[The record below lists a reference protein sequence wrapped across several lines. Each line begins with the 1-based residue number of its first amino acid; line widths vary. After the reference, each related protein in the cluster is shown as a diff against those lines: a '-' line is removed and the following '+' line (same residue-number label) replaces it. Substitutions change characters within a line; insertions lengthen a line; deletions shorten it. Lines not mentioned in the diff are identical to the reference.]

1 MSDKEKSC
9 GGNYLD
15 KMNRCIHCVHYKRLF
30 IRLSGRYK
38 VFPND
43 GFCALKKVVISK
55 DGFCEAWQK
64 RKIDQDLYEK
74 MNISVLEDCGF
85 FVMNFDELL

>member
-1 MSDKEKSC
+1 
-9 GGNYLD
+9 
-15 KMNRCIHCVHYKRLF
+15 MNRCIHCVHYKILF
-30 IRLSGRYK
+30 TRYGGRYK

-43 GFCALKKVVISK
+43 GFCALKKRVISK
-55 DGFCEAWQK
+55 DGCCEVWQK